1 MPSFTAQSHSS
12 IFEQPNPSVTSVSTD
27 ASPNPDY
34 AEAHNH
40 IGNVLTEL
48 GRLSEAEEAYQRAIE
63 IRPQYPEAL
72 NNLGN
77 VLRSLGRHAEAEMVC
92 RLALAARPGFSEAH
106 NSLGVVLSD
115 LQRFPEAETAF
126 RQALSFRPDNSEA
139 HYNLGVVLRALDRLS
154 EAEAAYRQALAIRPD
169 CVEALN
175 NLGSV
180 LQAFDRLPEAAA
192 AYGQALTLRPGFAE
206 AHQSLGNVL
215 KELGQLAE
223 AEAAY
228 RRAIAIRADYGD
240 AKFGLATLLLSTGRF
255 EEGWR
260 LYECRYDR
268 PEFVHYMSRSWLT
281 CPQWQGEALAGKS
294 VLVWQEDG
302 LGDMIQFG
310 RFLPLLK
317 AQGAA
322 HVAFACV
329 PTLHRLFAAVDGI
342 DAVLDHDTAQ
352 ARSSEYDCWT
362 SPLSM
367 PFHLRTT
374 VDNIPHFVYRIPE
387 RIPERASE
395 PSLVESWR
403 ARLSTLASGPRIG
416 LVWKG
421 NAKHHNDANRS
432 LPSLAALAPLWS
444 VAGVNFVSLQIG
456 QGEDE
461 ARCPPPGQPLLHLGS
476 DVTDFADTAA
486 IVNQLDL
493 VIAVDTSTAHL
504 AASLGKP
511 CWVLLPGRDVDWR
524 WMRERTDSPWYPG
537 TLRLFRQSAE
547 EGWPA
552 TIERVRQALAV
563 ALPTLARPLAE

>member
-1 MPSFTAQSHSS
+1 ML
-12 IFEQPNPSVTSVSTD
+12 EQPIPSVTSLSTD
-27 ASPNPDY
+27 AFPNADY
-34 AEAHNH
+34 AEAHNRL
-40 IGNVLTEL
+40 GNMLTGL
-48 GRLSEAEEAYQRAIE
+48 GRLSEAKEAYQRAIE
-63 IRPQYPEAL
+63 VRPQYPEAL

-77 VLRSLGRHAEAEMVC
+77 VLRSLGQHAQAEMVC
-92 RLALAARPGFSEAH
+92 RLALVARPDFADAH

-115 LQRFPEAETAF
+115 LQRFPEAETAY
-126 RQALSFRPDNSEA
+126 RQAVFFRPDNVEA
-139 HYNLGVVLRALDRLS
+139 HYNLGIVLRALDRLS

-192 AYGQALTLRPGFAE
+192 VYGQALTLRPGFAE
-206 AHQSLGNVL
+206 AHQNLGNVL
-215 KELGQLAE
+215 KELGQLPE

-228 RRAIAIRADYGD
+228 RRAISFRADYGD
-240 AKFGLATLLLSTGRF
+240 AIFGLATLLLSTGRF

-260 LYECRYDR
+260 LYECRYDQ
-268 PEFVHYMSRSWLT
+268 PEFVHQMSRSLLS

-310 RFLPLLK
+310 RYLPLLK

-329 PTLHRLFAAVDGI
+329 PALHRLFAAVDGI

-352 ARSSEYDCWT
+352 ARSSGYDCWT
-362 SPLSM
+362 SPLSA
-367 PFHLRTT
+367 PFRMRTT
-374 VDNIPHFVYRIPE
+374 VDTIPHFVYRIP
-387 RIPERASE
+387 E

-403 ARLSTLASGPRIG
+403 ARLSTLAPGPRIG

-421 NAKHHNDANRS
+421 NSKHHNDANRS
-432 LPSLAALAPLWS
+432 LPTLAALAPLWS
-444 VAGVNFVSLQIG
+444 VPGVGFVSLQKG

-486 IVNQLDL
+486 IVSQLDL
-493 VIAVDTSTAHL
+493 VIGVDTSTAHL

-537 TLRLFRQSAE
+537 TLRLFRQSAG

-552 TIERVRQALAV
+552 AIERVRQALAE
-563 ALPTLARPLAE
+563 ALPALTQPVAG